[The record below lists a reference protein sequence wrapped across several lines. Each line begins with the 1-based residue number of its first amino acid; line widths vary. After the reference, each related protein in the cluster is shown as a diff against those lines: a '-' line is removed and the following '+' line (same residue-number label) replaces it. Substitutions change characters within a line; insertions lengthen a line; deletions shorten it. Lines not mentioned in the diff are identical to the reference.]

1 MTKSRFTIFVLLRTL
16 PSWLCLSRARRNE
29 IASSAFTHAL
39 KDGVVTIRHFDS
51 EAFSGH
57 CTDIA
62 VFETDELVA
71 FYLVMERL
79 RDTDLFA
86 KPYFEIVN
94 IIPAIEDGF
103 RAFEQSAA

>member
-1 MTKSRFTIFVLLRTL
+1 
-16 PSWLCLSRARRNE
+16 
-29 IASSAFTHAL
+29 
-39 KDGVVTIRHFDS
+39 
-51 EAFSGH
+51 
-57 CTDIA
+57 
-62 VFETDELVA
+62 
-71 FYLVMERL
+71 MERL